1 MEFFKNFLLVFGCLL
16 LISSLFPIR
25 RLVLPLPLG
34 WTRTFWK
41 ILQYLVCLFVFG
53 YLIYTFVFW
62 GIYKGI
68 ADLIVPVIFFFGA
81 VFVVLVC
88 SLSLKTTQD
97 LKRIYVLERENTM
110 DSLMGIYNRRFFDRR
125 LKEEFSR
132 SVRYNQ
138 PLSLLM
144 VDIDH
149 FKNVNDRWGHQ
160 VGDLVLKLLAELLK
174 GGVRDADV
182 ICRYGGEELAIILPH
197 TPNLTAMQLAERLR
211 EKTEKTEIL
220 TEDASP
226 DNQSVRVTV
235 SIGVATLVSA
245 MDSVETL
252 MKQADKALYFAKKN
266 GRNRVVSCSD
276 LVDNEKCND

>member
-16 LISSLFPIR
+16 LIASLWPIR
-25 RLVLPLPLG
+25 RLILPLPLG
-34 WTRTFWK
+34 RIRTFWK
-41 ILQYLVCLFVFG
+41 VLQYLVCLFVFG
-53 YLIYTFVFW
+53 YLTYTSVFW
-62 GIYKGI
+62 GVYKGI
-68 ADLIVPVIFFFGA
+68 TDLIVPVIFFFGA
-81 VFVVLVC
+81 VFVFLVC
-88 SLSLKTTQD
+88 ALSLKTAQD

-138 PLSLLM
+138 PLSLMM
-144 VDIDH
+144 VDVDH

-160 VGDLVLKLLAELLK
+160 IGDLVLKRLAELLK
-174 GGVRDADV
+174 GCVREADI

-197 TPNLTAMQLAERLR
+197 TPNLIALQLGERLR
-211 EKTEKTEIL
+211 EKTAKTEIL

-226 DNQSVRVTV
+226 DNQSVRITV
-235 SIGVATLVSA
+235 SLGVATLVSG
-245 MDSVETL
+245 MVSVDML
-252 MKQADKALYFAKKN
+252 MSQADKALYFAKKN